1 LLVASTVVVG
11 GFLLLLLRFTWL
23 QVIRHADFYAQ
34 AEQNRIA
41 LVPVTAN
48 RGLIK
53 DRNGAIIAKNYSA
66 YTLEIAMDQVRNV
79 ETTIDELSRVIPVEP
94 RDRRRFYKL
103 IEDYKRLDSV
113 PIRTRLT
120 DEEVARFAAQ
130 RYRFPGV
137 ELRARLFRQYPLG
150 ETAAHVLG
158 YIGRVST
165 SDEQRIDQF
174 SNPNDYNGTEY
185 IGKVGVES
193 SYEEYLHGT
202 TGFEQVEIT
211 AGGHPVRTLSRSASE
226 PGHNLVLSIDIK
238 LQQLVEKAFGDRRGA
253 LIAIEPDTGDV
264 LAFVSKPTFDPNLF
278 VDGIDPLSWDGLNNS
293 LDKPLLNR
301 ALRGTYPI
309 GSTYKPFLA
318 LAALELGKRRPDSV
332 TYDPGYFWYAG
343 HEFREGRAPKGG
355 YGNVDLHRS
364 IVVSS
369 DVYYYVLAND
379 LGVDAIHDF
388 MQPFGFGQLTGI
400 DLEGELAGVL
410 PSSEWKERRF
420 HQKWYGGETIS
431 IGIGQGYNSFTL
443 LQLAHATATLANGG
457 VVMKPHVV
465 RAIEDPR
472 NGDLRLTVPSE
483 SGRIRLSPRNLQ
495 FIRDAM
501 VDVNINGTGRAAFAG
516 APYHAAGKTGTA
528 QVVGIAQNEK
538 YNENKIDERHRDHAL
553 FIAFAPADPD
563 AKPRIALAL
572 LVENAGWGAMAAAPI
587 ARQVFDYYLL
597 GKMPAAPPPTEEHVE
612 PVAAASPA
620 DAKSRR

>member
-1 LLVASTVVVG
+1 
-11 GFLLLLLRFTWL
+11 
-23 QVIRHADFYAQ
+23 
-34 AEQNRIA
+34 
-41 LVPVTAN
+41 
-48 RGLIK
+48 
-53 DRNGAIIAKNYSA
+53 
-66 YTLEIAMDQVRNV
+66 M
-79 ETTIDELSRVIPVEP
+79 
-94 RDRRRFYKL
+94 
-103 IEDYKRLDSV
+103 
-113 PIRTRLT
+113 
-120 DEEVARFAAQ
+120 
-130 RYRFPGV
+130 
-137 ELRARLFRQYPLG
+137 
-150 ETAAHVLG
+150 
-158 YIGRVST
+158 
-165 SDEQRIDQF
+165 
-174 SNPNDYNGTEY
+174 
-185 IGKVGVES
+185 
-193 SYEEYLHGT
+193 
-202 TGFEQVEIT
+202 
-211 AGGHPVRTLSRSASE
+211 
-226 PGHNLVLSIDIK
+226 
-238 LQQLVEKAFGDRRGA
+238 
-253 LIAIEPDTGDV
+253 
-264 LAFVSKPTFDPNLF
+264 
-278 VDGIDPLSWDGLNNS
+278 
-293 LDKPLLNR
+293 
-301 ALRGTYPI
+301 
-309 GSTYKPFLA
+309 
-318 LAALELGKRRPDSV
+318 
-332 TYDPGYFWYAG
+332 
-343 HEFREGRAPKGG
+343 
-355 YGNVDLHRS
+355 
-364 IVVSS
+364 VSS

-420 HQKWYGGETIS
+420 HQKWYGGEPIS

-597 GKMPAAPPPTEEHVE
+597 GKMPAAPPPTEERVE
-612 PVAAASPA
+612 PVAAASAA